1 MVVIVAIAISSII
14 TLTSSSSSFC
24 FFTTPI
30 TTPHLSNSLAPLF
43 DKIRIFDSYGH
54 IVNVKHAYNK
64 HKATYKDVVR
74 TLVQELVHY
83 RFSYMQHGRKFETRI
98 DEILKGKIFEPK
110 HVHLFAGYPKSK
122 TL

>member
-64 HKATYKDVVR
+64 HKATHKDVVR
-74 TLVQELVHY
+74 TRTGVSSL
-83 RFSYMQHGRKFETRI
+83 S
-98 DEILKGKIFEPK
+98 
-110 HVHLFAGYPKSK
+110 LFIHATWQKVRNK
-122 TL
+122 DR